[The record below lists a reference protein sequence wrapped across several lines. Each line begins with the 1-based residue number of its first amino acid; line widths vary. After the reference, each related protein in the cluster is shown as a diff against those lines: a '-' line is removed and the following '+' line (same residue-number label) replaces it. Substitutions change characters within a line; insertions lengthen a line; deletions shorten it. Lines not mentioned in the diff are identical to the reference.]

1 MTGCKRCPIHKRD
14 KTKERLLEEIQR
26 LRNRLAEL
34 ERVETARKQAQEA
47 VRESEARKR
56 AILDAAIDCIITI
69 DHEGKIVDFNP
80 AAEKTFGYTRAE
92 AIGKEMAALIIPPSL
107 RDRHRR
113 GLARYLATGEGR
125 VLGKRLE
132 MSAIRA
138 DGTEFPIELTVTRI
152 SLHGTPMFTGYLRD
166 ITQHKQRE
174 AQLRKLSNVI
184 EQTDDSVVIT
194 DREGVI
200 EYVNPSFIRKTG
212 FARDEAIG
220 KTPRIVK
227 SGKQDDRFYR
237 EQLWGTIL
245 RGDVFRGLVINK
257 KKNGE
262 IYFEE
267 KTITPLKN
275 EEGVITHFVSTGK
288 DITARRQMEEEREQV
303 RLAKERLEA
312 IRTLSL
318 TYAHNILN
326 ALTPVKSYAEMIV
339 KKTDPADP
347 KYRWARSILEGTN
360 HVVEIVGKLKEIDTY
375 STTEIGGTKILDIER
390 LKEKQE

>member
-1 MTGCKRCPIHKRD
+1 MKREM
-14 KTKERLLEEIQR
+14 ERAQAEEIV
-26 LRNRLAEL
+26 L
-34 ERVETARKQAQEA
+34 
-47 VRESEARKR
+47 ESEARKR
-56 AILDAAIDCIITI
+56 AVLEAALDCIITI
-69 DHEGKIVDFNP
+69 DHEGKIVEFNP

-92 AIGKEMAALIIPPSL
+92 AIGKEMASLIIPPAL

-113 GLARYLATGEGR
+113 GLAHYLAKGEGSI
-125 VLGKRLE
+125 LGRRLE
-132 MSAIRA
+132 MPAIRA
-138 DGTEFPIELTVTRI
+138 DGTEFPVELTVTRI
-152 SLHGTPMFTGYLRD
+152 PLKGPPMFTGYLRD
-166 ITQHKQRE
+166 ITQRKEAE

-194 DREGVI
+194 DREGMI
-200 EYVNPSFIRKTG
+200 EYVNPAFERKTG
-212 FARDEAIG
+212 YTREEAIG

-245 RGDVFRGLVINK
+245 RGDVFRGMVINK

-262 IYFEE
+262 LYFEE

-288 DITARRQMEEEREQV
+288 DITERKQMEEEMEKV
-303 RLAKERLEA
+303 HLEKERLEA
-312 IRTLSL
+312 IRTLSM

-326 ALTPVKSYAEMIV
+326 ALTPIKSYAEMIV
-339 KKTDPADP
+339 KRTDPSDP

-360 HVVEIVGKLKEIDTY
+360 HIVEIVGKLKEIDTY
-375 STTEIGGTKILDIER
+375 STTEFGGMKILD
-390 LKEKQE
+390 LKSLKGKGSEGR